1 MTDSQYNY
9 YMGYVGNVIN
19 DDVIYDGP
27 KEINQLTYKYDAGN
41 GFTAIISLEDSN
53 SSGDTSSYGGAW
65 QTGKG
70 NHYAPDVVLGAGYTT
85 GAWLLRGIG
94 GYDSVVEEGAVK
106 ARIDADFGAFKAFL
120 MGGWNTD
127 GDKLNKYAGSYL
139 NSNRSAC
146 PTNGADCGW
155 GDWPSGPAPELSA
168 DPEAAGQCPGGLH
181 RSKIFAATANVAW
194 RPVKDLLIEPEVSYT
209 DWDAADRDQW
219 AGVLRFERKF

>member
-9 YMGYVGNVIN
+9 YMGY
-19 DDVIYDGP
+19 
-27 KEINQLTYKYDAGN
+27 AGN
-41 GFTAIISLEDSN
+41 GFTVIISLEDSN

-85 GAWLLRGIG
+85 GAWSLRGIG

-106 ARIDADFGAFKAFL
+106 ARIDADFGAVKAFL

-155 GDWPSGPAPELSA
+155 GDWAFWTGASYQLTPKLQANA
-168 DPEAAGQCPGGLH
+168 QGGLH
-181 RSKIFAATANVAW
+181 RLEDLRRYRKRRLASGQGSADRAGSLLHRLGCRRP
-194 RPVKDLLIEPEVSYT
+194 RPVGRRTPL
-209 DWDAADRDQW
+209 
-219 AGVLRFERKF
+219 